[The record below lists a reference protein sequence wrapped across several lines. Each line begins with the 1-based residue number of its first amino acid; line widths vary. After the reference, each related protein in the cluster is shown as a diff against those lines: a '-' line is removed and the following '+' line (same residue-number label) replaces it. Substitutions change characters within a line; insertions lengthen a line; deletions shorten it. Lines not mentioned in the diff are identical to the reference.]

1 MSDRPPLNRDVV
13 LAAAVQLADDEGVDA
28 VSMRALAQRLDVV
41 PMALYKHVTSKED
54 LVSGMVDVV
63 IAGFSEPAPSS
74 AEDWKQS
81 VRDAILGARRSVQA
95 HPWVRRAIETRTVRT
110 PAVLAHMERL
120 TSTLL
125 AAGLSPDLTHHAM
138 HVLGNRIWG
147 FSPELF
153 NESGPAPAGSRSSA
167 PQPDPD
173 DYPGILTVAA
183 DAARRRP
190 GATGCD
196 EEFEFTFA
204 LDLILDAVQRLHDD
218 GWSSAVPQE

>member
-1 MSDRPPLNRDVV
+1 MSTRPPLNRDAV

-41 PMALYKHVTSKED
+41 PMALYKHVASKED
-54 LVSGMVDVV
+54 LVTGMVDVV
-63 IAGFSEPAPSS
+63 IGEFGRPTASS
-74 AEDWKQS
+74 PGDWKES
-81 VRDAILGARRSVQA
+81 VRHAILQARRVVMA

-110 PAVLAHMERL
+110 PAVLGHMERL

-153 NESGPAPAGSRSSA
+153 NESGPRPADTRSTA

-204 LDLILDAVQRLHDD
+204 LDLILDAVQRLHDT
-218 GWSSAVPQE
+218 GWSSDA